1 MSSKIDRRCSII
13 VRGQHGRPQ
22 FRSRLWGTPYS
33 QPKHCWALKNS
44 KVRSDFHAI
53 FRGIVRL
60 NRPKHRSFPSMT
72 RFSIW
77 FLFLL
82 KRRLSQS
89 QQRNSHVA
97 SQHHTDIEVK
107 QLTEEKYWITKH
119 IQNYCWYWNIA
130 HQHFWCL
137 QKDIL
142 LVYLCFFFQDVKEI
156 RCLSPLSTIIS
167 KLPTFRWGL
176 LHPIE
181 LPLNAH
187 QFKYPGSYPIQI
199 PTISH

>member
-1 MSSKIDRRCSII
+1 MFHHCSWPTWPPPVLQSPMGHPVLTTQTLLGPEKLQSAERFPCDFPRYCTSESSKTSVIPFNDPI
-13 VRGQHGRPQ
+13 
-22 FRSRLWGTPYS
+22 
-33 QPKHCWALKNS
+33 
-44 KVRSDFHAI
+44 
-53 FRGIVRL
+53 
-60 NRPKHRSFPSMT
+60 
-72 RFSIW
+72 SIW

-82 KRRLSQS
+82 KQRLSQS